1 MKVHNPIGSKER
13 LFEMFGHLS
22 EMESPETKQILNVAI
37 EKLSQGALKAEQGG
51 SVEAKMLDNYVGIN
65 GYDRDRN
72 MYNFNFK
79 MLGHEGDQD
88 GVEMINDVILE
99 RFYYQNPQGGK
110 VIELEENQLQEFND
124 EHGAKLFD
132 IIEEYIDV
140 TPPVE
145 PNGSEEEMGTQEVEM
160 DETMEKKIDSQP
172 YGGSKQEYQDGM
184 GYGDEKPVNPKLR
197 VNEYRKN
204 DKDFV

>member
-88 GVEMINDVILE
+88 GVEMINDVIFCLLYTSPSP
-99 RFYYQNPQGGK
+99 R
-110 VIELEENQLQEFND
+110 D
-124 EHGAKLFD
+124 
-132 IIEEYIDV
+132 
-140 TPPVE
+140 
-145 PNGSEEEMGTQEVEM
+145 
-160 DETMEKKIDSQP
+160 
-172 YGGSKQEYQDGM
+172 
-184 GYGDEKPVNPKLR
+184 
-197 VNEYRKN
+197 
-204 DKDFV
+204 